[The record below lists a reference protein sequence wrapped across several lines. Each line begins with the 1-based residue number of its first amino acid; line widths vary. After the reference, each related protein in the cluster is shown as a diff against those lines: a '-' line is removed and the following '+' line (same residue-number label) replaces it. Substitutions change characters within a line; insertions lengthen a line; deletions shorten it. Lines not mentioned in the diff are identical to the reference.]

1 MKHNPLQRNLT
12 ANHRRVCRKPYHSPL
27 ILYYTS
33 RIDLTKGNSMKVN
46 DRVTV
51 KTDGGPRREGV
62 VLEVEEFSEG
72 VMYLVSLADY
82 PAGVCQRR
90 MKSDPLISPP
100 TAQY

>member
-1 MKHNPLQRNLT
+1 
-12 ANHRRVCRKPYHSPL
+12 
-27 ILYYTS
+27 
-33 RIDLTKGNSMKVN
+33 MKVN

-82 PAGVCQRR
+82 PAGVWFFNEVDKQ
-90 MKSDPLISPP
+90 
-100 TAQY
+100 

>member
-1 MKHNPLQRNLT
+1 
-12 ANHRRVCRKPYHSPL
+12 
-27 ILYYTS
+27 
-33 RIDLTKGNSMKVN
+33 MKVN

-82 PAGVCQRR
+82 PVTNGAIVIHTQRL
-90 MKSDPLISPP
+90 KSDPGG
-100 TAQY
+100 

>member
-1 MKHNPLQRNLT
+1 M
-12 ANHRRVCRKPYHSPL
+12 RVCRKPYHSPL
-27 ILYYTS
+27 ILYYAS

-82 PAGVCQRR
+82 PAGVWFFNEVDSQ
-90 MKSDPLISPP
+90 DGTFVEPLS
-100 TAQY
+100 Q